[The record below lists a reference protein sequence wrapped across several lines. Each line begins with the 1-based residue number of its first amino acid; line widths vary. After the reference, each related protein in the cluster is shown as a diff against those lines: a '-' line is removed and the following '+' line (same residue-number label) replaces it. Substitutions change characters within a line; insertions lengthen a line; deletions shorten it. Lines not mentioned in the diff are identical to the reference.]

1 MISIQNIELNENP
14 FKYDQHIKIKSQK
27 LFLIEKIGD
36 VLKSLTSFT
45 LLFVYA
51 HYPLEARNS
60 MWKDKI
66 KVWERL
72 KFRLV
77 TKW

>member
-36 VLKSLTSFT
+36 IFKIINKFYIVVCICTLSFRSKK
-45 LLFVYA
+45 FYV
-51 HYPLEARNS
+51 ERQ
-60 MWKDKI
+60 DKGVREVKI
-66 KVWERL
+66 QISD
-72 KFRLV
+72 
-77 TKW
+77 